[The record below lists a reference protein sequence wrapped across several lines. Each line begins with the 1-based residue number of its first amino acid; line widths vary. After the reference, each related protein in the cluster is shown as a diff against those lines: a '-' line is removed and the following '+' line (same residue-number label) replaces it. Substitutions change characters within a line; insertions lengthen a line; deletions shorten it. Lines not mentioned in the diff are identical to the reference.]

1 VQVSESD
8 ASEPIARHQFGVWVT
23 RRRRHE
29 PGHPC
34 RLFHDDLDAAG
45 ERLSLATGSPRRA
58 DYLRTDGDQESRS
71 DGSLE
76 AG

>member
-1 VQVSESD
+1 MVAVGTNALLRKGSRVRNIGVLLAVSTLL
-8 ASEPIARHQFGVWVT
+8 AAR
-23 RRRRHE
+23 
-29 PGHPC
+29 PS
-34 RLFHDDLDAAG
+34 AAD
-45 ERLSLATGSPRRA
+45 SQISPRRA